1 MKCASIL
8 HKVLPC
14 ELENEYPRL
23 ISKVCKRLSRSYLD
37 QSVSMTGGSRPKIR
51 ERGKGGSREMGA
63 GPKKQNS
70 SNDLRSKVNFTKYDI
85 RMQDNTI

>member
-1 MKCASIL
+1 
-8 HKVLPC
+8 
-14 ELENEYPRL
+14 
-23 ISKVCKRLSRSYLD
+23 
-37 QSVSMTGGSRPKIR
+37 MTGGSRPKIR

-63 GPKKQNS
+63 GPKKHNS